1 MTAVTSSPV
10 VGIEGQSVTLQFTIT
25 EADPP
30 VRVENI
36 RWQFS
41 TPLMDN
47 PLDITNTSSNHYQL
61 SDDRRALTVNQI
73 STAQQGLYTLFATN
87 EAGVRSSSIRL
98 LLEGAYKP
106 MIFTRHEVSFILII
120 LYW

>member
-1 MTAVTSSPV
+1 MAAFTSSPA
-10 VGIEGQSVTLQFTIT
+10 VGIEGQSVTLLFNIT

-41 TPLMDN
+41 DILMSN
-47 PLDITNTSSNHYQL
+47 PLDITNTSKLDHYQL
-61 SDDRRALTVNQI
+61 SDDRRALTVHQI
-73 STAQQGLYTLFATN
+73 NTARQGLYTLFATN

-98 LLEGAYKP
+98 VLEG
-106 MIFTRHEVSFILII
+106 EILI
-120 LYW
+120 L